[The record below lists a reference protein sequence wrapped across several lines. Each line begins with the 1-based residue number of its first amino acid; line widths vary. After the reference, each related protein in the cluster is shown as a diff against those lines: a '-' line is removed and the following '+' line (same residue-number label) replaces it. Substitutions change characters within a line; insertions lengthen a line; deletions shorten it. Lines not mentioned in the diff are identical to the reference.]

1 MKNLVHDIRYG
12 ARVLSKSPGFT
23 AVAVLALALG
33 VAANTAIFSVV
44 NAVLIRP
51 LPYRDPA
58 RLVLVWEQNRAKEKL
73 RNVVSPANFIDWREQ
88 TEVFEEMAAYSDWRA
103 NLTGGGEP
111 VEVPVQYTTPNL
123 FRVLGARPI
132 LGRDFTPD
140 DARPEAPAV
149 VVISHG
155 LWQRRFGSD
164 PGVVGRAVT
173 LNGTPAEVVGVM
185 PAGFQWFV
193 RQNSFSGKPAELW
206 SPFGFTAQ
214 HRVRRGRYLS
224 TVARLKDGV
233 TEERARAELSQV
245 AARLEEQY
253 PDFNKGWG
261 VEVTPLREQFAGQ
274 IRPALWV
281 LLAAVGFLLLI
292 ACANVANLLLAR
304 ATARRREVAIRA
316 ALGASRQRLA
326 RQFLTESV
334 LLALAGGA
342 TGLLLA
348 WWGVEL
354 LVAMS
359 PRDLVD
365 VGSVQLDLPVLG
377 FTLGVS
383 LLTAVFFGVAPAL
396 EAARHDAGES
406 LKEGGK
412 GSTGGRRS
420 RRLRAAFVVSEVALA
435 LMLLVGAGLAVK
447 SFVRLESVSP
457 GFDPDGLL
465 TMRVDLP
472 YGKYGDEQKVI
483 RFQRQALERV
493 AALPGVESAGAVSFL
508 PFAGPGAVTG
518 FNVEGRPA
526 PPPGEEPTTDVRVV
540 DENYFRAMRVALLRG
555 RGFSPQEQVEARRV
569 AVVSESL
576 AKKYFPGE
584 DPLGKRIRV
593 FMKQEPPLTEIVGV
607 VADVKS
613 QSLDEEPRPTVY
625 WPLAELPMNFTSLVV
640 RAEGGDPEA
649 LAPLVRREILAMDA
663 EQPVADVRTMNHLL
677 AESVGRARF
686 SAFLLGVFACVAAAL
701 AAVGLY
707 AVMSYAVAQRLHE
720 IGVRVALGAQGR
732 DILVLVVRQGLAL
745 GLAGAALGLAG
756 ALALT
761 RLMRS
766 LLYEVSTTDL
776 ATYVSVSALLLV
788 VTLLACV
795 IPARR
800 ATKVDPMV
808 ALRYE

>member
-1 MKNLVHDIRYG
+1 MRTLLQDVRFG
-12 ARVLSKSPGFT
+12 FRQLLKSPGFT

-51 LPYRDPA
+51 LPYKDPS
-58 RLVLVWEQNRAKEKL
+58 RLVMVWEQNRIQDE
-73 RNVVSPANFIDWREQ
+73 RQHVISPANFIDWQEQ
-88 TEVFEEMAAYSDWRA
+88 SDVFEEMTAYSDWHA

-123 FRVLGARPI
+123 FRLLGARPV

-140 DARPEAPAV
+140 DGRPDAPEV
-149 VVISHG
+149 VVLSHG

-164 PGVVGRAVT
+164 PSVVGQKVT
-173 LNGTPAEVVGVM
+173 INGTPAEVIGVM

-193 RQNSFSGKPAELW
+193 RQGSFTGKPSELW
-206 SPFGFTAQ
+206 LPFGLRAE
-214 HRVRRGRYLS
+214 HRVRRGRYWS
-224 TVARLKDGV
+224 AVARLKDGV
-233 TEERARAELSQV
+233 TPERAQAELSQV
-245 AARLEEQY
+245 AARLEQQY
-253 PDFNKGWG
+253 PDFNTGWG

-304 ATARRREVAIRA
+304 AAARRREVAIRT
-316 ALGASRQRLA
+316 ALGASRWRVV
-326 RQFLTESV
+326 RQFLTESL
-334 LLALAGGA
+334 LLALAGGGL
-342 TGLLLA
+342 GLLLA

-359 PRDLVD
+359 PPDLLD
-365 VGSVQLDLPVLG
+365 VGSVGLDLSVLG

-383 LLTAVFFGVAPAL
+383 LLTAVVFGVAPAL
-396 EAARHDAGES
+396 EAARPGANEF
-406 LKEGGK
+406 LKEGAK

-420 RRLRAAFVVSEVALA
+420 RRLRAAFVVSEIALA

-457 GFDPDGLL
+457 GFDSGGLL
-465 TMRVDLP
+465 TMRVELP
-472 YGKYGDEQKVI
+472 QRKYRDGQQAMQ
-483 RFQRQALERV
+483 FYRQALERIKG
-493 AALPGVESAGAVSFL
+493 LPGVESAGAVSFL
-508 PFAGPGAVTG
+508 PFAGPGAATD
-518 FNVEGRPA
+518 FTVEGRPA
-526 PPPGEEPTTDVRVV
+526 PRRGEEAVADVRVI
-540 DENYFRAMRVALLRG
+540 DEDYFRAMRIPVLRG
-555 RGFSPQEQVEARRV
+555 RAFSPQEVAEERRV
-569 AVVSESL
+569 AVISESL
-576 AKKYFPGE
+576 AKKYFAGE
-584 DPLGKRIRV
+584 DPLGKRVRV
-593 FMKQEPPLTEIVGV
+593 SMKPDQQPTEIVGV

-613 QSLDEEPRPTVY
+613 QALDEESRPTVY
-625 WPLAELPMNFTSLVV
+625 WPQAELPVNFTSLVV
-640 RAEGGDPEA
+640 RAKGDPLA
-649 LAPLVRREILAMDA
+649 LAAPIRKEIQAIDA
-663 EQPVADVRTMNHLL
+663 EQPVADVRTMNQLL

-707 AVMSYAVAQRLHE
+707 AVMSYAVAQRTRE
-720 IGVRVALGAQGR
+720 IGIRVALGAQGR
-732 DILVLVVRQGLAL
+732 DVLGLVVRQGLAL
-745 GLAGAALGLAG
+745 ALAGAALGLAG

-788 VTLLACV
+788 VALLACLV
-795 IPARR
+795 PARR